1 MSLGMQVAIGS
12 VPGKIIAGQAGVTFV
27 AAALF
32 GAAMGRE
39 AALGALAGGGI
50 SVLLSIWTALR
61 VFSVPAEAGPQAVFS
76 AFVRAEVGKLVM
88 AVALFSAAA
97 IFLSH
102 VFVPLVVTFA
112 ATLVVNW
119 LALIFTRRDRQGFG
133 G

>member
-1 MSLGMQVAIGS
+1 MQNRVGS
-12 VPGKIIAGQAGVTFV
+12 VPGKIIAGQLGVTLA

-32 GAAMGRE
+32 GLLQGGGAAF
-39 AALGALAGGGI
+39 GALVGGGI
-50 SVLLSIWTALR
+50 SVLLSLWVAAR
-61 VFSVPAEAGPQAVFS
+61 VFSVPAEAGPQAIFA

-88 AVALFSAAA
+88 AVVLFSAAA

-102 VFVPLVVTFA
+102 VFIPLVVTFV

-119 LALIFTRRDRQGFG
+119 LALVFTRRNRQGFG

>member
-1 MSLGMQVAIGS
+1 MLNRFGS
-12 VPGKIIAGQAGVTFV
+12 VPGKILSGQLGVTLI

-32 GAAMGRE
+32 GLTMSGE

-50 SVLLSIWTALR
+50 SVLLSLWMALR
-61 VFSVPAEAGPQAVFS
+61 VFSVPAEAGARAMFA
-76 AFVRAEVGKLVM
+76 AFVKAEAIKLVM
-88 AVALFSAAA
+88 AVVLFSAAA

-102 VFVPLVVTFA
+102 VFIPLVVTFV

-119 LALIFTRRDRQGFG
+119 LALLFTRRDRQGFG

>member
-1 MSLGMQVAIGS
+1 MNG
-12 VPGKIIAGQAGVTFV
+12 
-27 AAALF
+27 
-32 GAAMGRE
+32 E

-50 SVLLSIWTALR
+50 SVVLSLWMALR

-76 AFVRAEVGKLVM
+76 AFVKAEAMKMVM
-88 AVALFSAAA
+88 AVVLFSAAA

-102 VFVPLVVTFA
+102 VFIPLVVTFG

-119 LALIFTRRDRQGFG
+119 LALVFTRRDRQGFG

>member
-1 MSLGMQVAIGS
+1 MRKQLGS
-12 VPGKIIAGQAGVTFV
+12 VPGKIILGQTGVTLV
-27 AAALF
+27 AALLF
-32 GAAMGRE
+32 GLLASGE

-50 SVLLSIWTALR
+50 SVLLSLWTALR
-61 VFSVPAEAGPQAVFS
+61 VFAVPAEAGPHIVFS

-88 AVALFSAAA
+88 AVVLFSAAA

-102 VFVPLVVTFA
+102 VFLPLVVTFA

>member
-1 MSLGMQVAIGS
+1 MRNRVGS
-12 VPGKIIAGQAGVTFV
+12 VPGKIIAGQSGVTLL

-32 GAAMGRE
+32 GLAMDGE

-50 SVLLSIWTALR
+50 SILLSLWMALR
-61 VFSVPAEAGPQAVFS
+61 VFSVPAEAGPQAMFS
-76 AFVRAEVGKLVM
+76 AFVKAEAMKMVM
-88 AVALFSAAA
+88 AVVLFSAAA

-119 LALIFTRRDRQGFG
+119 LALVFTRRDRQGFG

>member
-1 MSLGMQVAIGS
+1 MRQRLGS
-12 VPGKIIAGQAGVTFV
+12 VPGKIIVGQSGVTLV
-27 AAALF
+27 AALLF
-32 GAAMGRE
+32 GLLMGSD
-39 AALGALAGGGI
+39 AALGALVGGGI
-50 SVLLSIWTALR
+50 SVVLSLWMALR

-88 AVALFSAAA
+88 AVLLFSAAA

-102 VFVPLVVTFA
+102 VFVPLVVTFV
-112 ATLVVNW
+112 ATLVVNR

>member
-1 MSLGMQVAIGS
+1 MRNRVGS
-12 VPGKIIAGQAGVTFV
+12 VPGKIIAGQSGVTLLAMV
-27 AAALF
+27 LF
-32 GAAMGRE
+32 GLTAGSE
-39 AALGALAGGGI
+39 AAVGALAGGGI
-50 SVLLSIWTALR
+50 SIVLSLWMAVR
-61 VFSVPAEAGPQAVFS
+61 VFSVPAEAGPQAVFA

-102 VFVPLVVTFA
+102 VFVPLVVTFV

>member
-1 MSLGMQVAIGS
+1 MRNLAGS
-12 VPGKIIAGQAGVTFV
+12 VPGKIITGQLGVTM
-27 AAALF
+27 AAAAVFGLMQGG
-32 GAAMGRE
+32 GAAI
-39 AALGALAGGGI
+39 GALAGGGI
-50 SVLLSIWTALR
+50 SVLLSLWVAVR
-61 VFSVPAEAGPQAVFS
+61 VFAVPAKAGPQAIFA

-88 AVALFSAAA
+88 AVVLFSAAA

-102 VFVPLVVTFA
+102 VFIPLVVTFV

>member
-1 MSLGMQVAIGS
+1 MLNRVNS
-12 VPGKIIAGQAGVTFV
+12 VPGKIITGQTGVTLV
-27 AAALF
+27 ATVLF
-32 GAAMGRE
+32 GLTTGGA

-50 SVLLSIWTALR
+50 SIVLSLWMALR

-76 AFVRAEVGKLVM
+76 AFVRAEAGKLVM

-102 VFVPLVVTFA
+102 VFVPLVVTFI

-119 LALIFTRRDRQGFG
+119 LALMFTRRDGQGFG

>member
-1 MSLGMQVAIGS
+1 MRNLAGS
-12 VPGKIIAGQAGVTFV
+12 VPGKIITGQLGVTG
-27 AAALF
+27 AAAAVF
-32 GAAMGRE
+32 GLMQGGE
-39 AALGALAGGGI
+39 AAIGALVGGGI
-50 SVLLSIWTALR
+50 SVLLSLWVALR
-61 VFSVPAEAGPQAVFS
+61 VFSVPVEAGPQAIFA

-88 AVALFSAAA
+88 AVVLFSAAA

-102 VFVPLVVTFA
+102 VFIPLVVTFV